1 MNRYSILN
9 TMRLAIASKGKT
21 EDSEI
26 SEVAGRAQYYLIF
39 EDKKLV
45 KTMNNP
51 FRVGGGGAGNS
62 VTRMLANE
70 KVDKII
76 AGHFGSKMID
86 AMKESG
92 VKSKVATGKVKE
104 VL

>member
-1 MNRYSILN
+1 MK
-9 TMRLAIASKGKT
+9 LAIASNGKT
-21 EDSEI
+21 EDSEV
-26 SEVAGRAQYYLIF
+26 SAVAGRAQYYLIF
-39 EDKKLV
+39 EDQKLV
-45 KTMNNP
+45 KIMNNP
-51 FRVGGGGAGNS
+51 FRVGGGGAGHS

-70 KVDKII
+70 TVGKII

-92 VKSKVATGKVKE
+92 IKSKVAKGKVRG